1 MKKLL
6 FAVCMLF
13 GVAVAASAQQQQ
25 DTTSTQN
32 EPSTDYR
39 TQEDPN
45 SEMGQDQPAQDT
57 ETDVNQDTEPSQD
70 TDATQQDTDAS
81 TTQEPS
87 TTSQDDASRDEDL
100 EVVAVSDLPAIIRQS
115 LEGQEYSGWTVTE
128 AYKKEKDGKVFYK
141 VKMQNGAE
149 TKKVKFDE
157 QGNKIK
163 EMDGDDKDHKDH
175 Q

>member
-6 FAVCMLF
+6 FAICMLF
-13 GVAVAASAQQQQ
+13 GVAVAAHAQ

-45 SEMGQDQPAQDT
+45 DEATQDQPAQDDQMT
-57 ETDVNQDTEPSQD
+57 QDQPTQDDQETGVSQDPTTQD
-70 TDATQQDTDAS
+70 TDTDAAREADA
-81 TTQEPS
+81 EP
-87 TTSQDDASRDEDL
+87 L
-100 EVVAVSDLPAIIRQS
+100 AVSELPAMIRQS
-115 LEGQEYSGWTVTE
+115 LESQEYSGWTATE
-128 AYKKEKDGKVFYK
+128 AHKKEKDGKVFYK

-157 QGNKIK
+157 QGNKLEEK
-163 EMDGDDKDHKDH
+163 SGDHKDH